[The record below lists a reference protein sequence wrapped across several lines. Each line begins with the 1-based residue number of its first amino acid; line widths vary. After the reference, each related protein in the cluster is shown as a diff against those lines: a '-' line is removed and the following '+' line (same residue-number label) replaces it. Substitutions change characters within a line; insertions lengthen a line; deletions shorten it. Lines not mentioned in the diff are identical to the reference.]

1 MAVKRDNAVRDLEP
15 AREGAVGSPS
25 SPEGRRRVSA
35 GLQGQPVL
43 RYADVRPYDLCTKSQ
58 LLKLPKRL
66 NVELIEQQKA
76 DFEMFEF
83 WIHPI
88 SHGY

>member
-43 RYADVRPYDLCTKSQ
+43 RYAADLCTKSQ

>member
-1 MAVKRDNAVRDLEP
+1 MAAKRDNAVRDLEP

-35 GLQGQPVL
+35 GLQGQPVF
-43 RYADVRPYDLCTKSQ
+43 RCAYDRPYDLCTKSQ

-66 NVELIEQQKA
+66 NVELIEEMAA
-76 DFEMFEF
+76 DFKLFEI
-83 WIHPI
+83 WISHR